1 MSKFSSVKSK
11 VATLMEQQLQQL
23 VRVCV
28 EKRANRLLRA
38 NREGNDKKLTS
49 QI

>member
-1 MSKFSSVKSK
+1 MSKFSRVENKI
-11 VATLMEQQLQQL
+11 AILMEQQLQQL
-23 VRVCV
+23 VHVCV

-38 NREGNDKKLTS
+38 NREGNGKKLTS